1 MEIKDYQSACLDFLN
16 GHMLIKDSEEFE
28 YELKHNQDLADE
40 LAEVKQWQLHLQT
53 KQQEDIVPNFD
64 DFESQLTKSQWGNK
78 QSWGY
83 SLVAATS
90 LMFLIYMGTGSE
102 QHITNNKFETLTS
115 PSTSYAKP
123 VAQIVLANNVNIEQ
137 FIEEY
142 GLTIIEKN
150 SNSQIITVIL
160 AADFE
165 EDFLSLS
172 ADSRTIFAKK
182 IEKLP

>member
-1 MEIKDYQSACLDFLN
+1 MI
-16 GHMLIKDSEEFE
+16 
-28 YELKHNQDLADE
+28 LAGTSSIR
-40 LAEVKQWQLHLQT
+40 Q
-53 KQQEDIVPNFD
+53 IN
-64 DFESQLTKSQWGNK
+64 
-78 QSWGY
+78 
-83 SLVAATS
+83 LVRAIS
-90 LMFLIYMGTGSE
+90 
-102 QHITNNKFETLTS
+102 KFETLTS
-115 PSTSYAKP
+115 PSPSYAKP

-172 ADSRTIFAKK
+172 ADSRTIFVKK